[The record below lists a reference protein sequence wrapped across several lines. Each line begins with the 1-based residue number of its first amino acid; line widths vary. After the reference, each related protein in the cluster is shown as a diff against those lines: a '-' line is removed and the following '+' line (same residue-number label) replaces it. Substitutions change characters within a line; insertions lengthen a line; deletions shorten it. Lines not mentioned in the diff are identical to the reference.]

1 MNKLVEINKI
11 AKTLKND
18 LAWDVA
24 PAWSQLTSLAG
35 KLLKNQKVL
44 GKLLKKNIKKAA
56 KKLAKWEQGVEI
68 AKEFGAKTRHQLS
81 VAFLRAGFNTN
92 GATFNR
98 VAEELGINS
107 KLEEFAAK
115 EQARA
120 EAKERA
126 KANGWH
132 SLRLNSNA
140 IQHSTDRAILIKL
153 PQTAWAVWV
162 PKKLISF
169 SGKNGYLVEI
179 RFSED
184 FEFYG
189 VKTDTKHVKDTF
201 SFSQFKNLLPENIA
215 AKI

>member
-11 AKTLKND
+11 AKSLKTD
-18 LAWDVA
+18 LTWDVA
-24 PAWSQLTSLAG
+24 PAWAQLTSLAG
-35 KLLKNQKVL
+35 KLLSHKKVL
-44 GKLLKKNIKKAA
+44 GKLLKKNVKKAA

-81 VAFLRAGFNTN
+81 VAFLKAGFNTN

-115 EQARA
+115 EQARLD
-120 EAKERA
+120 AKEKS
-126 KANGWH
+126 KALGWH
-132 SLRLNSNA
+132 SVRLNSNA
-140 IQHSTDRAILIKL
+140 IQNTTDRAILIKL

-169 SGKNGYLVEI
+169 SGKNNYLVEI
-179 RFSED
+179 RFSEE

-201 SFSQFKNLLPENIA
+201 TYSQFLNLLPENIA
-215 AKI
+215 ATV